1 MTSAAWLQ
9 LLFLVALLAVST
21 PLLGSYM
28 AKVYGGASAPGD
40 RLFLPV
46 ERGIYRVCRVDPE
59 REQRWNV
66 YALSLLAFS
75 LVSGL
80 VLYVQLRLQG
90 HLPLNPDHMKAVP
103 PALSFNTAMSFL
115 TNTNWQNYSGESTM
129 AHLTQ
134 MAGLAVHNFVSAAVG
149 ATVAVALIRGLVRR
163 QSDTLGNFWVDL
175 TRTTTRLLLP
185 IAFVGAGL
193 LLSQGAVQNFH
204 ATRVV
209 TTVEGAKQSIPGG
222 PIASQEAIKNAGQNG
237 GGPYNANA
245 SHPYENPNPI
255 TNLLILW
262 LILALPF
269 AFPWTFGKLAKDRKQ
284 GLVVLAAMFSLWLV
298 GALLVMPLE
307 TRGNP
312 KLAAVGANQQVTTA
326 QSGGNMEGKETRFGA
341 AGCGLF
347 ADSTTGTSTGSINCA
362 HDSMTPLGGAVP
374 LVNIM
379 LGEVNPGG

>member
-1 MTSAAWLQ
+1 
-9 LLFLVALLAVST
+9 
-21 PLLGSYM
+21 
-28 AKVYGGASAPGD
+28 
-40 RLFLPV
+40 V

-185 IAFVGAGL
+185 IASWAPGCCSARAPSRTSTPRAWSPPWRGPSSRSRAGP
-193 LLSQGAVQNFH
+193 SPARRRSR
-204 ATRVV
+204 T
-209 TTVEGAKQSIPGG
+209 PGR
-222 PIASQEAIKNAGQNG
+222 
-237 GGPYNANA
+237 
-245 SHPYENPNPI
+245 
-255 TNLLILW
+255 T
-262 LILALPF
+262 
-269 AFPWTFGKLAKDRKQ
+269 
-284 GLVVLAAMFSLWLV
+284 
-298 GALLVMPLE
+298 
-307 TRGNP
+307 
-312 KLAAVGANQQVTTA
+312 
-326 QSGGNMEGKETRFGA
+326 A
-341 AGCGLF
+341 AGP
-347 ADSTTGTSTGSINCA
+347 TTPTRP
-362 HDSMTPLGGAVP
+362 TPTRTP
-374 LVNIM
+374 TRSPIC
-379 LGEVNPGG
+379 